1 METYGWSDALDAE
14 IVRAGTCVDALLRV
28 GNFRL
33 HGPVRG

>member
-1 METYGWSDALDAE
+1 METYGWPDALDAE